1 MEKRSWNGF
10 NITVTSVLGKPQLNV
25 DRYCQL
31 AEIDAVVT
39 ARFGRRWFNRSHKF
53 RKGPCLRL
61 PIHRE
66 DLDYVSSQARL
77 MQDAVSCV
85 IENFDYLKGEGNYV
99 TAESLEK
106 LEQIGAALPGLQNAL
121 EEVLQ
126 ENGRIVRVERSI
138 SERWA
143 YISLPVGGAIYCIP
157 KVKRIAVYG
166 ASLEELESWIN
177 S

>member
-10 NITVTSVLGKPQLNV
+10 KIMLTSVFGKPQLKV
-25 DRYCQL
+25 DFADRRL
-31 AEIDAVVT
+31 LEEAVIC
-39 ARFGRRWFNRSHKF
+39 AIK
-53 RKGPCLRL
+53 
-61 PIHRE
+61 
-66 DLDYVSSQARL
+66 
-77 MQDAVSCV
+77 
-85 IENFDYLKGEGNYV
+85 NFDLLKGQNTYI

-106 LEQIGAALPGLQNAL
+106 LELIRPALLGLQNAL
-121 EEVLQ
+121 KEVLQ

-143 YISLPVGGAIYCIP
+143 YILLPAGGAIYCIP
-157 KVKRIAVYG
+157 EVKRIPVYG

>member
-1 MEKRSWNGF
+1 MKKRSWNGF
-10 NITVTSVLGKPQLNV
+10 KITVTSVLGNPQLKV
-25 DRYCQL
+25 DRYCQQ

-39 ARFGRRWFNRSHKF
+39 ARFGRRWFYRLHKF
-53 RKGPCLRL
+53 RRDASLKL
-61 PIHRE
+61 PIYQDE
-66 DLDYVSSQARL
+66 LDYKSSQARS
-77 MQDAVSCV
+77 MEDAVSCV
-85 IENFDYLKGEGNYV
+85 IENFDYLKGEDDYI

-106 LEQIGAALPGLQNAL
+106 FEQIGPALPGLQNAL
-121 EEVLQ
+121 KEVLQ

-157 KVKRIAVYG
+157 EVKRIPVYG

-177 S
+177 T

>member
-53 RKGPCLRL
+53 RKSANLRL
-61 PIHRE
+61 PIDRDE
-66 DLDYVSSQARL
+66 LDYKSFQARL
-77 MQDAVSCV
+77 MEDAVSCV
-85 IENFDYLKGEGNYV
+85 IENFDYLKGDADYV

-106 LEQIGAALPGLQNAL
+106 FEQIGPILPGLQNAL
-121 EEVLQ
+121 KEVLQ

-143 YISLPVGGAIYCIP
+143 YISLPVGGAMYCIP
-157 KVKRIAVYG
+157 EVKRIAVYG

-177 S
+177 T